1 MSTPHISEDALGHIW
16 WHLTRRSWNGR
27 RSFVTHTRTWRQ
39 IFLGCFRAPRCY
51 QGPWL
56 LLSCPASAAPYSSS
70 QRKGSWTG
78 RPRLSRLSLCLGEV
92 TPRSPRWWGGC
103 LHLIGQNRV
112 MWSPETQRK
121 LGKWEQALQQR
132 GAESRGCRRDTQF
145 CHFCHTQ
152 TVMGWLSPLP
162 IHNGKVLSPSV
173 MAPLWGNYMRS

>member
-92 TPRSPRWWGGC
+92 TPRSPRWWGGAAC
-103 LHLIGQNRV
+103 IWLARTVSCDRQRHKGSWENGNRRSSNEELRV
-112 MWSPETQRK
+112 GAVEETLNSVTFVTLRLLWADSPP
-121 LGKWEQALQQR
+121 
-132 GAESRGCRRDTQF
+132 
-145 CHFCHTQ
+145 
-152 TVMGWLSPLP
+152 SPFIMVKSYLP
-162 IHNGKVLSPSV
+162 V
-173 MAPLWGNYMRS
+173 